1 VTSDERVIRDAYDA
15 FNRQDA
21 DRAVAALH
29 PEVEWADGE
38 GGFVHGPSE
47 VRDHWQQQ
55 WKAANPTIEP
65 LRFSRGAG
73 ETQITVDIRLTV
85 RDKGDNVVSNHT
97 MQNIFVLERGLIR
110 RMHIKAS

>member
-1 VTSDERVIRDAYDA
+1 MTSNERVIRDAYDA
-15 FNRQDA
+15 FNRKDA
-21 DRAVAALH
+21 EGALAALH

-65 LRFSRGAG
+65 LRFSRGPS
-73 ETQITVDIRLTV
+73 EDQVTVDIRLTV
-85 RDKGDNVVSNHT
+85 RDKGNTITSDQT

-110 RMHIKAS
+110 RMQITAS